1 MQIPEDALTNHVVTI
16 CLQGGATLGP
26 FNATW
31 SKDKGGDVREL
42 SREYDRFL
50 QGGEQKRFKFHLHD
64 TYSNSVHT
72 LIVDFRQITGIYD
85 HIRLSS

>member
-16 CLQGGATLGP
+16 C
-26 FNATW
+26 
-31 SKDKGGDVREL
+31 
-42 SREYDRFL
+42 L

-85 HIRLSS
+85 HIQLSS